1 MPKQYQLHLKGFVGG
16 FDFDADY
23 VDYIL
28 GKHKDSEVDV
38 LIDSFGGKV
47 STALS
52 ISSAFKRHGNVHAHF
67 VGMNASAATIASL
80 GAKVITMDAS
90 AMYLV
95 HKCSMDFFEWG
106 SMNSDDLASLI
117 ANVEKQKKD
126 LDKLDANIAEMYAT
140 KCKKDAKALLDLM
153 KQGGWL
159 TAKEALAWG
168 FVDELTD
175 EADDEKPVLTDT
187 MAQALAQAGIPLPP
201 TMADCKTSDRS
212 RLSKLFQSLAAF
224 FHPGTATTQEESNP
238 SSPLDQHHSP
248 TNNSSTPTTQ
258 HSTPMNKVFKHIC
271 AILACEALTSTEG
284 KVILTDAQL
293 DSIEAAADKS
303 ATDLQS
309 ANDKLK
315 AANTEITNLKAEIDK
330 LKKEPGDETHNVLD
344 ESHTPPKVE
353 KTEVQDFVDTA
364 VQARALYDLLP

>member
-1 MPKQYQLHLKGFVGG
+1 MAKQYHLHLKGFVGG
-16 FDFDADY
+16 YDFDADY

-38 LIDSFGGKV
+38 LIDSFGGQV

-80 GAKVITMDAS
+80 GAKRITMDES

-95 HKCSMDFFEWG
+95 HKCSTDFFEWG
-106 SMNSDDLASLI
+106 SMNADDLASLI

-126 LDKLDANIAEMYAT
+126 LDKLDANIAEMYAI

-175 EADDEKPVLTDT
+175 DADDEKPVLTDT
-187 MAQALAQAGIPLPP
+187 MAKALAQAGIPLPP
-201 TMADCKTSDRS
+201 HTDCQTSESS
-212 RLSKLFQSLAAF
+212 RLSRFFQSLAAF
-224 FHPGTATTQEESNP
+224 FHPTGNVPTIDN
-238 SSPLDQHHSP
+238 SPQNN
-248 TNNSSTPTTQ
+248 NNSNSADSDTPPLERKGEV
-258 HSTPMNKVFKHIC
+258 SPMNKIFKHIC
-271 AILACEALTSTEG
+271 AILSCEALVSTDG
-284 KVILTDAQL
+284 KIMLTDAQL

-303 ATDLQS
+303 ASVLADAKAKLTK
-309 ANDKLK
+309 ANEEISNLNAQIATLK
-315 AANTEITNLKAEIDK
+315 AQ
-330 LKKEPGDETHNVLD
+330 PGDDT
-344 ESHTPPKVE
+344 SHVVDNAPSPTSVE

-364 VQARALYDLLP
+364 VSARALYDSLP